1 MKNKIWFATITI
13 LVLLIIP
20 IVCAGSAW
28 LYTKSQL
35 AVAKSRGI
43 YESPEAGM
51 LAMIEKSYGDISQA
65 TIEYSG
71 PNSPNGK
78 LPHVW
83 FVVARV
89 YADQRADGKLVG
101 NARDDYDFPG
111 SFYIKVR
118 EGWVHVPEGAFPVF
132 IGRMMEV
139 FGMTE

>member
-1 MKNKIWFATITI
+1 MKNKIWLIVFSV
-13 LVLLIIP
+13 LVLLLIP
-20 IVCAGSAW
+20 LVCAGSAW
-28 LYTKSQL
+28 LYTTTQL

-51 LAMIEKSYGDISQA
+51 LAMIEKSYRDVSQV

-71 PNSPNGK
+71 PNSSNGK

-89 YADQRADGKLVG
+89 YADQRADGKPVG
-101 NARDDYDFPG
+101 NNRTGYDYPG
-111 SFYIKVR
+111 SFYIKIR
-118 EGWVHVPEGAFPVF
+118 EGWVHVSEGAFPVF

-139 FGMTE
+139 FGIT

>member
-1 MKNKIWFATITI
+1 MKKKIWFVAFTV
-13 LVLLIIP
+13 LVLLLIP
-20 IVCAGSAW
+20 LVWAGSAW

-89 YADQRADGKLVG
+89 YADHRADGKPVG
-101 NARDDYDFPG
+101 NARTKYDYPG
-111 SFYIKVR
+111 SFYLKTKA
-118 EGWVHVPEGAFPVF
+118 GWVFVPEGAFPVF

-139 FGMTE
+139 FGIT